1 MTLSTEKELKPV
13 RVAKRWRRERSD
25 VISWS
30 PRRGEPREWA
40 EKASQRRKSQVLSRT
55 DKDLNHVREGG
66 VRHGKEKQSVEKQ

>member
-1 MTLSTEKELKPV
+1 MTLSTEKELKPE

-40 EKASQRRKSQVLSRT
+40 EKAKRRHKSQVLSRT
-55 DKDLNHVREGG
+55 DKDLNHVRGRGG
-66 VRHGKEKQSVEKQ
+66 GEARKRKAEC